1 MCARLL
7 SLSLPLSA
15 EGVRLA
21 GTDLKADPLTVQGP
35 GVQTLDLLCASMLC
49 VHRSVGVRFSA
60 LMLLQDCSR

>member
-21 GTDLKADPLTVQGP
+21 GTDLKADPLTATVQGP
-35 GVQTLDLLCASMLC
+35 VVQTLDLLYVSMC
-49 VHRSVGVRFSA
+49 VSSGLWVCVSLR
-60 LMLLQDCSR
+60 